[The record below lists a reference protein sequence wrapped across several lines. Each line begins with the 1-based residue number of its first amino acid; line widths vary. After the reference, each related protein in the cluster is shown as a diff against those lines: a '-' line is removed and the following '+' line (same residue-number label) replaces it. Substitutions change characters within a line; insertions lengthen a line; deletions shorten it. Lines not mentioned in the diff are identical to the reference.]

1 MGSVSSIKLVL
12 KKWSFKN
19 VENWP
24 RGGFVSAFA
33 KKEVVLSRNIPLL
46 KAQFSNCLQHNLIQT
61 DNQRGLKFY
70 LTQ

>member
-24 RGGFVSAFA
+24 RGGFVSASA
-33 KKEVVLSRNIPLL
+33 KKLFFPGISH
-46 KAQFSNCLQHNLIQT
+46 F
-61 DNQRGLKFY
+61 
-70 LTQ
+70 